1 VIYWA
6 TPDRPEG
13 TVQFLKRVS
22 VGRVAG
28 AVTNALGGISP
39 FVVTRSWD
47 TTGTGKLIV
56 AGFVGLPAIATFLP
70 EKLNETYSQQM
81 ARLEHAGGG

>member
-1 VIYWA
+1 MSDVSTSVLILLVAGLWGGVGGVIYWA

-28 AVTNALGGISP
+28 P
-39 FVVTRSWD
+39 
-47 TTGTGKLIV
+47 
-56 AGFVGLPAIATFLP
+56 
-70 EKLNETYSQQM
+70 
-81 ARLEHAGGG
+81 

>member
-1 VIYWA
+1 VSDVSTSVLILLVAGLWGGVGGVIYWA

-28 AVTNALGGISP
+28 P
-39 FVVTRSWD
+39 
-47 TTGTGKLIV
+47 
-56 AGFVGLPAIATFLP
+56 
-70 EKLNETYSQQM
+70 
-81 ARLEHAGGG
+81 